1 MLFNE
6 EYVNYLNNVKIVLV
20 ETSHT
25 GNMGSA
31 ARAMKT
37 MGLTNLCLVNPI
49 IKPDSQS
56 ISLAAGASDII
67 KQAQIFSSLEQA
79 VADCSLVIGTSAR
92 PRSLQWPNLT
102 PKECGDKII
111 AEASH
116 HAQVALVFGRERVG
130 LTNDE
135 LQKCHFHVGIPAN
148 SDYSSLN
155 LAMSVQVLCYEIRMS
170 MLSTQDSLSH
180 LADQNINDTQYPK
193 DEDIERFY
201 QHLEQTL
208 LQTGFINPNH
218 PGQIMGRLRRLF
230 TRARIEQQELNILR
244 GILTS
249 IDKK

>member
-1 MLFNE
+1 MS
-6 EYVNYLNNVKIVLV
+6 YLDNIKIVLV

-67 KQAQIFSSLEQA
+67 KQAQIFLSLEAA
-79 VADCSLVIGTSAR
+79 VADCPLVIGTSAR

-102 PKECGDKII
+102 PKECGEKII
-111 AEASH
+111 AEACR

-135 LQKCHFHVGIPAN
+135 LQKCHFHVSIPAN
-148 SDYSSLN
+148 PDYSSLN
-155 LAMSVQVLCYEIRMS
+155 LAMSVQVLSYEIRMS
-170 MLSTQDSLSH
+170 LLSAQEASIKLDEQD
-180 LADQNINDTQYPK
+180 INEVHYPK

-208 LQTGFINPNH
+208 LQTGFINPHH

-249 IDKK
+249 IDKKQ

>member
-1 MLFNE
+1 MFNE
-6 EYVNYLNNVKIVLV
+6 ENVSYLDNIKIVLV

-37 MGLTNLCLVNPI
+37 MGLSNLCLVNPI

-67 KQAQIFSSLEQA
+67 KQAQIFSSLEAA

-111 AEASH
+111 AEACR

-135 LQKCHFHVGIPAN
+135 LQKCHFHVSIPAN
-148 SDYSSLN
+148 PDYSSLN
-155 LAMSVQVLCYEIRMS
+155 LAMSVQVLSYEIRMS
-170 MLSTQDSLSH
+170 LLSAQGASIKLDEEDVNEVH
-180 LADQNINDTQYPK
+180 YPK

-208 LQTGFINPNH
+208 LQTGFINPHH

-249 IDKK
+249 IDKKQ

>member
-1 MLFNE
+1 MCLNE
-6 EYVNYLNNVKIVLV
+6 EDVHYLDNIKIVLV

-67 KQAQIFSSLEQA
+67 KNAHICSSLTQA
-79 VADCSLVIGTSAR
+79 IADCNLVIGTSAR
-92 PRSLQWPNLT
+92 SRSLQWPNLT
-102 PKECGDKII
+102 PKVCADKIVQQ
-111 AEASH
+111 ALNSK
-116 HAQVALVFGRERVG
+116 VALVFGRERVG

-135 LQKCHFHVGIPAN
+135 LQKCDYHVSIPAN
-148 SDYSSLN
+148 PDYSSLN

-170 MLSTQDSLSH
+170 MLNTQDLTSNSIEV
-180 LADQNINDTQYPK
+180 AEVDFPTNA
-193 DEDIERFY
+193 DIERFY
-201 QHLEQTL
+201 QHLQQTL
-208 LQTGFINPNH
+208 LNTGFINANH
-218 PGQIMGRLRRLF
+218 PGQVMGRLRRLF
-230 TRARIEQQELNILR
+230 TRAHVEQQELNILR

-249 IDKK
+249 IDKKL

>member
-1 MLFNE
+1 MCLNE
-6 EYVNYLNNVKIVLV
+6 EDVHYLDNIKIVLV

-67 KQAQIFSSLEQA
+67 KNAHICSSLAQA
-79 VADCSLVIGTSAR
+79 IADCNLVIGTSAR
-92 PRSLQWPNLT
+92 SRSLQWPNLT
-102 PKECGDKII
+102 PKVCADKIVQQ
-111 AEASH
+111 ALNSK
-116 HAQVALVFGRERVG
+116 VALVFGRERVG

-135 LQKCHFHVGIPAN
+135 LQKCDYHVSIPAN
-148 SDYSSLN
+148 PDYSSLN

-170 MLSTQDSLSH
+170 MLNTQDLTSNSIE
-180 LADQNINDTQYPK
+180 AAEVDFPTNA
-193 DEDIERFY
+193 DIERFY
-201 QHLEQTL
+201 QHLQQTL
-208 LQTGFINPNH
+208 LNTGFINANH
-218 PGQIMGRLRRLF
+218 PGQVMGRLRRLF
-230 TRARIEQQELNILR
+230 TRAHVEQQELNILR

-249 IDKK
+249 IDKKL

>member
-1 MLFNE
+1 MCLNE
-6 EYVNYLNNVKIVLV
+6 EDVHYLDNIKIVLV

-67 KQAQIFSSLEQA
+67 KNAHICSSLAQA
-79 VADCSLVIGTSAR
+79 IADCNLVIGTSAR
-92 PRSLQWPNLT
+92 SRSLQWPNLT
-102 PKECGDKII
+102 PKVCADKIVQQ
-111 AEASH
+111 ALNSK
-116 HAQVALVFGRERVG
+116 VALVFGRERVG

-135 LQKCHFHVGIPAN
+135 LQKCDYHVSIPAN
-148 SDYSSLN
+148 PDYSSLN

-170 MLSTQDSLSH
+170 MLNTQDLTSNPIEV
-180 LADQNINDTQYPK
+180 AEVDFPTNA
-193 DEDIERFY
+193 DIERFY
-201 QHLEQTL
+201 QHLQQTL
-208 LQTGFINPNH
+208 LNTGFINANH
-218 PGQIMGRLRRLF
+218 PGQVMGRLRRLF
-230 TRARIEQQELNILR
+230 TRAHVEQQELNILR

-249 IDKK
+249 IDKKL

>member
-1 MLFNE
+1 M
-6 EYVNYLNNVKIVLV
+6 NYLDNIKIVLI

-37 MGLTNLCLVNPI
+37 MGLSHLCLVNPI
-49 IKPDSQS
+49 IKPDSQA

-67 KQAQIFSSLEQA
+67 KNAQVFLSFEEAI
-79 VADCSLVIGTSAR
+79 ADCTLVIGTSAR
-92 PRSLQWPNLT
+92 QRSLQWPHLT
-102 PKECGDKII
+102 PKECGDKVIQ
-111 AEASH
+111 EAINTP
-116 HAQVALVFGRERVG
+116 VALVFGRERVG

-135 LQKCHFHVGIPAN
+135 LQKCHYHVGIPAN
-148 SDYSSLN
+148 PDYSSLN

-170 MLSTQDSLSH
+170 MLNLLDKAQDVTD
-180 LADQNINDTQYPK
+180 LAITDFPK

-208 LQTGFINPNH
+208 LKTGFINTSH

-230 TRARIEQQELNILR
+230 TRARVEQQELNILR

-249 IDKK
+249 IEKKY

>member
-1 MLFNE
+1 MS
-6 EYVNYLNNVKIVLV
+6 YLDNIKIVLV

-37 MGLTNLCLVNPI
+37 MGLSNLCLVNPI

-67 KQAQIFSSLEQA
+67 KQAQIFSSLEAA

-102 PKECGDKII
+102 PKACGDKII
-111 AEASH
+111 AEACR

-135 LQKCHFHVGIPAN
+135 LQKCHFHVSIPAN
-148 SDYSSLN
+148 PDYSSLN
-155 LAMSVQVLCYEIRMS
+155 LAMSVQVLSYEIRMS
-170 MLSTQDSLSH
+170 LLSVQEASIKLDEQD
-180 LADQNINDTQYPK
+180 INEYPK

-201 QHLEQTL
+201 HHLEQTL
-208 LQTGFINPNH
+208 LQTGFINPHH

-249 IDKK
+249 IDKKQ

>member
-1 MLFNE
+1 MS
-6 EYVNYLNNVKIVLV
+6 YLDNVKIILV

-67 KQAQIFSSLEQA
+67 KQAQIFSSLEEA

-111 AEASH
+111 AEAAS

-148 SDYSSLN
+148 PDYSSLN
-155 LAMSVQVLCYEIRMS
+155 LAMSVQVLSYEIRMS
-170 MLSTQDSLSH
+170 MLSTQDSSLKLDH
-180 LADQNINDTQYPK
+180 QDVIEYPK

-249 IDKK
+249 VDKRQ

>member
-1 MLFNE
+1 
-6 EYVNYLNNVKIVLV
+6 
-20 ETSHT
+20 
-25 GNMGSA
+25 MGSA

-67 KQAQIFSSLEQA
+67 KQAQIFSSLEEA

-111 AEASH
+111 TEASH

-148 SDYSSLN
+148 PDYSSLN

-170 MLSTQDSLSH
+170 LLSAQDSPSQ
-180 LADQNINDTQYPK
+180 LANQNINDTQYPK

-208 LQTGFINPNH
+208 LQTGFINPHH

>member
-1 MLFNE
+1 MS
-6 EYVNYLNNVKIVLV
+6 YLDNIKIVLV

-67 KQAQIFSSLEQA
+67 KQAQIFLSLEAA

-102 PKECGDKII
+102 PKECGEKII
-111 AEASH
+111 AEACR

-135 LQKCHFHVGIPAN
+135 LF
-148 SDYSSLN
+148 
-155 LAMSVQVLCYEIRMS
+155 
-170 MLSTQDSLSH
+170 
-180 LADQNINDTQYPK
+180 
-193 DEDIERFY
+193 
-201 QHLEQTL
+201 
-208 LQTGFINPNH
+208 
-218 PGQIMGRLRRLF
+218 
-230 TRARIEQQELNILR
+230 
-244 GILTS
+244 
-249 IDKK
+249 

>member
-1 MLFNE
+1 MH
-6 EYVNYLNNVKIVLV
+6 YLDNIKIVLV

-67 KQAQIFSSLEQA
+67 KNAHICSSLTQA
-79 VADCSLVIGTSAR
+79 IADCNLVIGTSAR
-92 PRSLQWPNLT
+92 SRSLQWPNLT
-102 PKECGDKII
+102 PKVCADKIVQQ
-111 AEASH
+111 ALNSK
-116 HAQVALVFGRERVG
+116 VALVFGRERVG

-135 LQKCHFHVGIPAN
+135 LQKCDYHVSIPAN
-148 SDYSSLN
+148 PDYSSLN

-170 MLSTQDSLSH
+170 MLNTQDLTSNSIEV
-180 LADQNINDTQYPK
+180 AEVDFPTNA
-193 DEDIERFY
+193 DIERFY
-201 QHLEQTL
+201 QHLQQTL
-208 LQTGFINPNH
+208 LNTGFINANH
-218 PGQIMGRLRRLF
+218 PGQVMGRLRRLF
-230 TRARIEQQELNILR
+230 TRAHVEQQELNILR

-249 IDKK
+249 IDKKL

>member
-1 MLFNE
+1 MS
-6 EYVNYLNNVKIVLV
+6 YLDNIKIVLV

-37 MGLTNLCLVNPI
+37 MGLSNLCLVNPI

-67 KQAQIFSSLEQA
+67 KQAQIFSSLEAA

-111 AEASH
+111 AEACR

-135 LQKCHFHVGIPAN
+135 LQKCHFHVSIPAN
-148 SDYSSLN
+148 PDYSSLN
-155 LAMSVQVLCYEIRMS
+155 LAMSVQVLSYEIRMS
-170 MLSTQDSLSH
+170 LLSVQEASIKLDEQD
-180 LADQNINDTQYPK
+180 INEYPK

-201 QHLEQTL
+201 HHLEQTL
-208 LQTGFINPNH
+208 LQTGFINPHH

-249 IDKK
+249 IDKKQ

>member
-1 MLFNE
+1 MSLNE
-6 EYVNYLNNVKIVLV
+6 EDVHYLDNIKIVLV

-67 KQAQIFSSLEQA
+67 KNAHICSSLAQA
-79 VADCSLVIGTSAR
+79 IADCNLVIGTSAR
-92 PRSLQWPNLT
+92 SRSLQWPNLT
-102 PKECGDKII
+102 PKVCADKIVQQ
-111 AEASH
+111 ALNSK
-116 HAQVALVFGRERVG
+116 VALVFGRERVG

-135 LQKCHFHVGIPAN
+135 LQKCDYHVSIPAN
-148 SDYSSLN
+148 PDYSSLN

-170 MLSTQDSLSH
+170 MLNTQDLTSNPIEV
-180 LADQNINDTQYPK
+180 AEVDFPTNA
-193 DEDIERFY
+193 DIERFY
-201 QHLEQTL
+201 QHLQQTL
-208 LQTGFINPNH
+208 LNTGFINANH
-218 PGQIMGRLRRLF
+218 PGQVMGRLRRLF
-230 TRARIEQQELNILR
+230 TRAHVEQQELNILR

-249 IDKK
+249 IDKKL

>member
-1 MLFNE
+1 MFNE
-6 EYVNYLNNVKIVLV
+6 ENVSYLDNIKIVLV

-67 KQAQIFSSLEQA
+67 KQAQIFLSLEAA

-102 PKECGDKII
+102 PKECGEKII
-111 AEASH
+111 AEACR

-135 LQKCHFHVGIPAN
+135 LQKCHFHVSIPAN
-148 SDYSSLN
+148 PNYSSLN
-155 LAMSVQVLCYEIRMS
+155 LAMSVQVLSYEIRMS
-170 MLSTQDSLSH
+170 LLSAQEASIKLDEQD
-180 LADQNINDTQYPK
+180 INEVHYPK

-208 LQTGFINPNH
+208 LQTGFINPHH

-249 IDKK
+249 IDKKQ

>member
-1 MLFNE
+1 MFNE
-6 EYVNYLNNVKIVLV
+6 ENVSYLDNIKIVLV

-67 KQAQIFSSLEQA
+67 KQAQIFLSLEAA
-79 VADCSLVIGTSAR
+79 VADCPLVIGTSAR

-102 PKECGDKII
+102 PKECGEKII
-111 AEASH
+111 AEACR

-135 LQKCHFHVGIPAN
+135 LQKCHFHVSIPAN
-148 SDYSSLN
+148 PDYSSLN
-155 LAMSVQVLCYEIRMS
+155 LAMSVQVLSYEIRMS
-170 MLSTQDSLSH
+170 LLSAQEASIKLDEQD
-180 LADQNINDTQYPK
+180 INEVHYPK

-208 LQTGFINPNH
+208 LQTGFINPHH

-249 IDKK
+249 IDKKQ

>member
-1 MLFNE
+1 MCLNE
-6 EYVNYLNNVKIVLV
+6 EDVHYLDNIKIVLV

-67 KQAQIFSSLEQA
+67 KNAHICSSLAQA
-79 VADCSLVIGTSAR
+79 IADCNLVIGTSAR
-92 PRSLQWPNLT
+92 SRSLQWPNLT
-102 PKECGDKII
+102 PKVCADKIVQQ
-111 AEASH
+111 ALNSK
-116 HAQVALVFGRERVG
+116 VALVFGRERVG

-135 LQKCHFHVGIPAN
+135 LQKCDYHVSIPAN
-148 SDYSSLN
+148 PDYSSLN

-170 MLSTQDSLSH
+170 MLNTQDLTSNSIE
-180 LADQNINDTQYPK
+180 AAEVDFPTNA
-193 DEDIERFY
+193 DIERFY
-201 QHLEQTL
+201 QHLQQTL
-208 LQTGFINPNH
+208 LKTGFINANH
-218 PGQIMGRLRRLF
+218 PGQVMGRLRRLF
-230 TRARIEQQELNILR
+230 TRAHVEQQELNILR

-249 IDKK
+249 IDKKL

>member
-1 MLFNE
+1 MS
-6 EYVNYLNNVKIVLV
+6 YLDNVKIVLV

-67 KQAQIFSSLEQA
+67 KQAQIFSSLEEA

-111 AEASH
+111 AEAAC

-148 SDYSSLN
+148 PDYSSLN
-155 LAMSVQVLCYEIRMS
+155 LAMSVQVLSYEIRMS
-170 MLSTQDSLSH
+170 MLSTQNSSLKLDH
-180 LADQNINDTQYPK
+180 QDVIEYPK

-249 IDKK
+249 VDKRQ

>member
-67 KQAQIFSSLEQA
+67 KQAQIFSSLEAA

-111 AEASH
+111 AEVCR

-130 LTNDE
+130 LTNGE
-135 LQKCHFHVGIPAN
+135 LQKCHFHVSIPAN
-148 SDYSSLN
+148 PDYSSLN
-155 LAMSVQVLCYEIRMS
+155 LAMSVQVLSYEIRMS
-170 MLSTQDSLSH
+170 LLSAQEASIKLDEQDV
-180 LADQNINDTQYPK
+180 NEYPK

-201 QHLEQTL
+201 QHFEQTL
-208 LQTGFINPNH
+208 LQTGFINPHH

-249 IDKK
+249 IDKKQ

>member
-1 MLFNE
+1 
-6 EYVNYLNNVKIVLV
+6 
-20 ETSHT
+20 
-25 GNMGSA
+25 MGSV

-67 KQAQIFSSLEQA
+67 KNAQIFSSLEQA
-79 VADCSLVIGTSAR
+79 IADCTLVVGTSAR
-92 PRSLQWPNLT
+92 SRSLQWPYLT
-102 PKECGDKII
+102 PKKCGDKII
-111 AEASH
+111 QEASNLH
-116 HAQVALVFGRERVG
+116 TQVALVFGRERVG
-130 LTNDE
+130 LTNEE
-135 LQKCHFHVGIPAN
+135 LQKCHYHVGIPAN
-148 SDYSSLN
+148 PSYSSLN

-170 MLSTQDSLSH
+170 MLNLE
-180 LADQNINDTQYPK
+180 DQQSEKENEKMVETEFPIDA
-193 DEDIERFY
+193 DIERFY

-208 LQTGFINPNH
+208 LQTGFINANH

-249 IDKK
+249 INKILH

>member
-1 MLFNE
+1 MPL
-6 EYVNYLNNVKIVLV
+6 LNNIKVVLV

-37 MGLTNLCLVNPI
+37 MGLSKICLVNPI
-49 IKPDSQS
+49 VKPDSQS
-56 ISLAAGASDII
+56 ISLAAGASDMI
-67 KQAQIFSSLEQA
+67 KQAQIVHSLDEA
-79 VADCSLVIGTSAR
+79 IADCQLVIGTSAR
-92 PRSLQWPNLT
+92 SRHLQWPHL
-102 PKECGDKII
+102 ESYQCGDKII
-111 AEASH
+111 TEAI
-116 HAQVALVFGRERVG
+116 QGNNIALVFGRERVG

-135 LQKCHFHVGIPAN
+135 LQKCHYHVSIPAN
-148 SDYSSLN
+148 PDYSSLN
-155 LAMSVQVLCYEIRMS
+155 LAMSVQVLCYEIRMA
-170 MLSTQDSLSH
+170 MLRLNEQPLEK
-180 LADQNINDTQYPK
+180 NDTTSYPN
-193 DEDIERFY
+193 DDNIERFY

-249 IDKK
+249 IDKQ

>member
-67 KQAQIFSSLEQA
+67 KQAQVFSSLEEA

-111 AEASH
+111 AESSH

-148 SDYSSLN
+148 PDYSSLN

-170 MLSTQDSLSH
+170 MLSAQDSLSQ
-180 LADQNINDTQYPK
+180 LVAQNVNDIQYPK

>member
-1 MLFNE
+1 LLFNE
-6 EYVNYLNNVKIVLV
+6 EDVSYLNNVKIVLV

-67 KQAQIFSSLEQA
+67 KQAQIFSSLEEA
-79 VADCSLVIGTSAR
+79 VAECSLVIGTSAR

-116 HAQVALVFGRERVG
+116 HTQVALVFGRERVG

-148 SDYSSLN
+148 PDYSSLN

-170 MLSTQDSLSH
+170 MLSAQDTSSL
-180 LADQNINDTQYPK
+180 LNTCDKNDIQYPK
-193 DEDIERFY
+193 DEDVERFY

-208 LQTGFINPNH
+208 LQTGFINPHH

-249 IDKK
+249 IDRK

>member
-1 MLFNE
+1 MFNE
-6 EYVNYLNNVKIVLV
+6 ENVSYLDNIKIVLV

-37 MGLTNLCLVNPI
+37 MGLTNLCLVNPV

-67 KQAQIFSSLEQA
+67 KQAQIFSSLEAA

-111 AEASH
+111 AEACR

-135 LQKCHFHVGIPAN
+135 LQKCHFHVSIPAN
-148 SDYSSLN
+148 PDYSSLN
-155 LAMSVQVLCYEIRMS
+155 LAMSVQVLSYEIRMS
-170 MLSTQDSLSH
+170 LLSAQEASIKLDEQD
-180 LADQNINDTQYPK
+180 INEYPK

-201 QHLEQTL
+201 HHLEQTL
-208 LQTGFINPNH
+208 LQTGFINPHH

-249 IDKK
+249 IDKKQ

>member
-1 MLFNE
+1 MCSNE
-6 EYVNYLNNVKIVLV
+6 EDVHYLDNIKIVLV

-67 KQAQIFSSLEQA
+67 KNAHICSSLAQA
-79 VADCSLVIGTSAR
+79 IADCNLVIGTSAR
-92 PRSLQWPNLT
+92 SRSLQWPNLT
-102 PKECGDKII
+102 PKVCADKIVQQ
-111 AEASH
+111 ALNSK
-116 HAQVALVFGRERVG
+116 VALVFGRERVG

-135 LQKCHFHVGIPAN
+135 LQKCDYHVSIPAN
-148 SDYSSLN
+148 PDYSSLN

-170 MLSTQDSLSH
+170 MLNTQDLTSNPIEV
-180 LADQNINDTQYPK
+180 AEVDFPTNA
-193 DEDIERFY
+193 DIERFY
-201 QHLEQTL
+201 QHLQQTL
-208 LQTGFINPNH
+208 LNTGFINANH
-218 PGQIMGRLRRLF
+218 PGQVMGRLRRLF
-230 TRARIEQQELNILR
+230 TRAHVEQQELNILR

-249 IDKK
+249 IDKKL

>member
-1 MLFNE
+1 MFNE
-6 EYVNYLNNVKIVLV
+6 ENVSYLDNIKIVLV

-67 KQAQIFSSLEQA
+67 KQAQIFLSLEAA

-111 AEASH
+111 AEACR

-135 LQKCHFHVGIPAN
+135 LQKCHFHVSIPAN
-148 SDYSSLN
+148 PDYSSLN
-155 LAMSVQVLCYEIRMS
+155 LAMSVQVLSYEIRMS
-170 MLSTQDSLSH
+170 LLSAQEASIKLDEQD
-180 LADQNINDTQYPK
+180 INEYPK

-201 QHLEQTL
+201 HHLEQTL
-208 LQTGFINPNH
+208 LQTGFINPHH

-249 IDKK
+249 IDKKQ

>member
-1 MLFNE
+1 MS
-6 EYVNYLNNVKIVLV
+6 YLDNIKIVLV

-67 KQAQIFSSLEQA
+67 KQAQIFLSLEAA

-102 PKECGDKII
+102 PKECGEKII
-111 AEASH
+111 AEACR

-135 LQKCHFHVGIPAN
+135 LQKCHFHVSIPAN
-148 SDYSSLN
+148 PNYSSLN
-155 LAMSVQVLCYEIRMS
+155 LAMSVQVLSYEIRMS
-170 MLSTQDSLSH
+170 LLSAQEASIKLDEQD
-180 LADQNINDTQYPK
+180 INEVHYPK

-208 LQTGFINPNH
+208 LQTGFINPHH

-249 IDKK
+249 IDKKQ

>member
-1 MLFNE
+1 MS
-6 EYVNYLNNVKIVLV
+6 YLDNIKIVLV

-37 MGLTNLCLVNPI
+37 MGLSNLCLVNPI

-67 KQAQIFSSLEQA
+67 KQAQIFSSLEAA

-111 AEASH
+111 AEACR

-135 LQKCHFHVGIPAN
+135 LQKCHFHVSIPAN
-148 SDYSSLN
+148 PDYSSLN
-155 LAMSVQVLCYEIRMS
+155 LAMSVQVLSYEIRMS
-170 MLSTQDSLSH
+170 LLSAQEASIKLDE
-180 LADQNINDTQYPK
+180 QVINEYPK

-201 QHLEQTL
+201 HHLEQTL
-208 LQTGFINPNH
+208 LQIGFINPHH

-249 IDKK
+249 IDKKQ

>member
-1 MLFNE
+1 MFNE
-6 EYVNYLNNVKIVLV
+6 ENVSYLDNIKIVLV

-37 MGLTNLCLVNPI
+37 MGLTNLCLVNPV

-67 KQAQIFSSLEQA
+67 KQAQIFSSLEAA

-111 AEASH
+111 AEACR

-135 LQKCHFHVGIPAN
+135 LQKCHFHVSIPAN
-148 SDYSSLN
+148 PDYSSLN
-155 LAMSVQVLCYEIRMS
+155 LAMSVQVLSYEIRMS
-170 MLSTQDSLSH
+170 LLSAQEASIKLDEQD
-180 LADQNINDTQYPK
+180 INEYPK

-208 LQTGFINPNH
+208 LQTGFINPHH

-249 IDKK
+249 IDKKQ

>member
-1 MLFNE
+1 MS
-6 EYVNYLNNVKIVLV
+6 YLDNIKIVLV

-37 MGLTNLCLVNPI
+37 MGLTNLCLVNPV

-67 KQAQIFSSLEQA
+67 KQAQIFSSLEAA

-102 PKECGDKII
+102 PKECGEKII
-111 AEASH
+111 AEACR

-135 LQKCHFHVGIPAN
+135 LQKCHFHVSIPAN
-148 SDYSSLN
+148 PDYSSLN
-155 LAMSVQVLCYEIRMS
+155 LAMSVQVLSYEIRMS
-170 MLSTQDSLSH
+170 LLSVQEASIKLDEQD
-180 LADQNINDTQYPK
+180 INEVHYPK

-208 LQTGFINPNH
+208 LQTGFINPHH

-249 IDKK
+249 IDKKQ

>member
-1 MLFNE
+1 MFNE
-6 EYVNYLNNVKIVLV
+6 ENVSYLDNIKIVLV

-37 MGLTNLCLVNPI
+37 MGLTNLCLVNPV

-67 KQAQIFSSLEQA
+67 KQAQIFSSLEAA

-92 PRSLQWPNLT
+92 ARSLQWPNLT

-111 AEASH
+111 AEACR

-135 LQKCHFHVGIPAN
+135 LQKCHFHVSIPAN
-148 SDYSSLN
+148 PDYSSLN
-155 LAMSVQVLCYEIRMS
+155 LAMSVQVLSYEIRMS
-170 MLSTQDSLSH
+170 LLSAQEASIKLDEQD
-180 LADQNINDTQYPK
+180 INEYPK

-201 QHLEQTL
+201 HHLEQTL
-208 LQTGFINPNH
+208 LHTGFINPHH

-249 IDKK
+249 IDKKQ

>member
-1 MLFNE
+1 MCLNE
-6 EYVNYLNNVKIVLV
+6 EDVHYLDNIKIVLV

-67 KQAQIFSSLEQA
+67 KNAHICSSLAQA
-79 VADCSLVIGTSAR
+79 IADCNLVIGTSAR
-92 PRSLQWPNLT
+92 SRSLQWPNLT
-102 PKECGDKII
+102 PKVCADKIVQQ
-111 AEASH
+111 ALNSK
-116 HAQVALVFGRERVG
+116 VALVFGRERVG

-135 LQKCHFHVGIPAN
+135 LQKCDYHVSIPAN
-148 SDYSSLN
+148 PDYSSLN

-170 MLSTQDSLSH
+170 MLNTQDLTSNSIEV
-180 LADQNINDTQYPK
+180 AEVDFPTNA
-193 DEDIERFY
+193 DIERFY
-201 QHLEQTL
+201 QHLQQTL
-208 LQTGFINPNH
+208 LNTGFINANH
-218 PGQIMGRLRRLF
+218 PGQVMGRLRRLF
-230 TRARIEQQELNILR
+230 TRAHVEQQELNILR

-249 IDKK
+249 IDKKL

>member
-1 MLFNE
+1 MFNE
-6 EYVNYLNNVKIVLV
+6 ENVSYLVNLKIVLV

-67 KQAQIFSSLEQA
+67 KQAQIFSSLEAA

-92 PRSLQWPNLT
+92 ARSLQWPNLT

-111 AEASH
+111 AEACR

-135 LQKCHFHVGIPAN
+135 LQKCHFHVSIPAN
-148 SDYSSLN
+148 PDYSSLN
-155 LAMSVQVLCYEIRMS
+155 LAMSVQVLSYEIRMS
-170 MLSTQDSLSH
+170 LLSAQEASIKLDEQD
-180 LADQNINDTQYPK
+180 INEYPK

-208 LQTGFINPNH
+208 LQTGFINPHH

-249 IDKK
+249 IDKKQ